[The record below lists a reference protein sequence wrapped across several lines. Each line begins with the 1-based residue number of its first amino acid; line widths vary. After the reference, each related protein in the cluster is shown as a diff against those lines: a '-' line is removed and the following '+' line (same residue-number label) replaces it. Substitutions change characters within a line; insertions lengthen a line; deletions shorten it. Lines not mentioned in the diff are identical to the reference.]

1 MNLKLILLKLKFP
14 LLKCINFIKT
24 GGIYSSDGLDLYLF
38 QVFFNIFNNAEA
50 NCILEL
56 NKINQSLISEFNLF
70 IKFFP
75 STQYINI
82 DNKLNKVTFNNY
94 EFSNSINLSQSN
106 FVDVG
111 IVPDL
116 KNKYSTYI
124 YNQND
129 NLLYNVLSEI
139 DKITLLSIEYNN
151 EAYKLLDEII
161 GKKKIYGIIIQNT
174 NTYNKKIN
182 DLRIFLLNNG
192 YIFLSRINNQNDLF
206 LLTETI
212 NGFPSSLFN
221 YLNSSTLAKWI
232 SIPNDFDYT
241 KPR

>member
-1 MNLKLILLKLKFP
+1 
-14 LLKCINFIKT
+14 
-24 GGIYSSDGLDLYLF
+24 
-38 QVFFNIFNNAEA
+38 
-50 NCILEL
+50 
-56 NKINQSLISEFNLF
+56 
-70 IKFFP
+70 
-75 STQYINI
+75 
-82 DNKLNKVTFNNY
+82 
-94 EFSNSINLSQSN
+94 
-106 FVDVG
+106 
-111 IVPDL
+111 
-116 KNKYSTYI
+116 
-124 YNQND
+124 
-129 NLLYNVLSEI
+129 
-139 DKITLLSIEYNN
+139 LSIEYNN

-182 DLRIFLLNNG
+182 DLRIFLLNSG